1 MDTVT
6 LMQQI
11 IARSPRASDL
21 ALRAINAQR
30 ARSPMA
36 LRRAAKAAELALRD
50 PEATWSSDE
59 RAALAE
65 LVVGGDRSQERS
77 VFLRLRVTPE
87 ERTRIREGA
96 RAAGLTVSNY
106 IRDRLGL
113 AIVDYWQKDD
123 ADAEEDV

>member
-1 MDTVT
+1 
-6 LMQQI
+6 
-11 IARSPRASDL
+11 
-21 ALRAINAQR
+21 
-30 ARSPMA
+30 
-36 LRRAAKAAELALRD
+36 
-50 PEATWSSDE
+50 
-59 RAALAE
+59 
-65 LVVGGDRSQERS
+65 
-77 VFLRLRVTPE
+77 VTPE